1 MIRQQ
6 LSRVHCR
13 HGAWRTQR
21 YVVFCLNA
29 WPRVTVMTTS
39 WTKESN
45 FDKIKPLL
53 IGQLQRKVY
62 HRVYQSLICS
72 SEKSEPHLFPYS
84 RVVVRFVACCE
95 YNVDRCSFA
104 PKDGVSRQK
113 TQPKVILPYFFIWSK
128 CIALGTVK
136 IWVFGFRIFSDTIS
150 LYFSSSSYLKGV
162 CNIFAV
168 FNTQKS
174 FSGSIFNPAVYIL
187 RKIWM

>member
-13 HGAWRTQR
+13 HGSWRAQR

-29 WPRVTVMTTS
+29 RARVTVMTTS

-45 FDKIKPLL
+45 FYKIKPLL

-62 HRVYQSLICS
+62 HRVCQSLICS

-84 RVVVRFVACCE
+84 RVVVRFVACCG

-113 TQPKVILPYFFIWSK
+113 TRPNVLLPI
-128 CIALGTVK
+128 
-136 IWVFGFRIFSDTIS
+136 
-150 LYFSSSSYLKGV
+150 
-162 CNIFAV
+162 
-168 FNTQKS
+168 
-174 FSGSIFNPAVYIL
+174 NPHIYTHKPL
-187 RKIWM
+187 RKTICNQQADSPFYVWPDVWSADL

>member
-13 HGAWRTQR
+13 HGAWRAQR

-29 WPRVTVMTTS
+29 RARVMVMTTS

-45 FDKIKPLL
+45 FYKIKPLL

-84 RVVVRFVACCE
+84 RVMVRFVACCG
-95 YNVDRCSFA
+95 YNVDRCSFTL
-104 PKDGVSRQK
+104 KDGVSRQK
-113 TQPKVILPYFFIWSK
+113 TRPNVLLPYYLFI
-128 CIALGTVK
+128 
-136 IWVFGFRIFSDTIS
+136 
-150 LYFSSSSYLKGV
+150 SSYSSHSSPV
-162 CNIFAV
+162 YYTS
-168 FNTQKS
+168 TQTQIAC
-174 FSGSIFNPAVYIL
+174 FTPTL
-187 RKIWM
+187 